1 VPTADDATVPLLE
14 RLLDLR
20 VDQITTDDP
29 EGLLRRLH

>member
-1 VPTADDATVPLLE
+1 MKPVVE

-29 EGLLRRLH
+29 EGLIALMG